1 MGTNSQYLRFPLFLR
16 IFIYWNIDYILC
28 FNLLKFRIYI
38 FVKIQIVKL
47 FFFATVR
54 RNIAE
59 SLYKNGFHWPKQKYM
74 KAIIM
79 FIKIMLIKKDINN
92 IFNILNKII
101 MHMFLLFIDIEFV
114 IQFEKLQKYFKI
126 NHGKKA

>member
-1 MGTNSQYLRFPLFLR
+1 M
-16 IFIYWNIDYILC
+16 
-28 FNLLKFRIYI
+28 KFRIYI

-47 FFFATVR
+47 FSFASVR
-54 RNIAE
+54 RNTIE

-79 FIKIMLIKKDINN
+79 FIKIMLIKKYINN

-101 MHMFLLFIDIEFV
+101 INMFLLFIDIEFV
-114 IQFEKLQKYFKI
+114 IQLQNYKNILRLIMVTRLNVIY
-126 NHGKKA
+126 G